1 MNEILTKE
9 FYLRPTLQIA
19 KDLLG
24 KVIVYNGLKARII
37 ETEAY
42 VGKIDKACHCYGGK
56 VTKRTQVMFKSGG
69 RSYIYLIYGMYSCLN
84 VVTEGEG
91 EGAAVLIRSMEPTEE
106 SKEEFYVNRYG
117 ISVKEATPYQQKNLM
132 NGPGKICM
140 AFGLTVEQN
149 DVELVRENGF
159 YIEDEGF
166 RVKQIIENTRINI
179 DYAMEAKEFLW
190 RFGASE

>member
-91 EGAAVLIRSMEPTEE
+91 EGAAVLIRSM
-106 SKEEFYVNRYG
+106 
-117 ISVKEATPYQQKNLM
+117 
-132 NGPGKICM
+132 
-140 AFGLTVEQN
+140 
-149 DVELVRENGF
+149 
-159 YIEDEGF
+159 
-166 RVKQIIENTRINI
+166 
-179 DYAMEAKEFLW
+179 
-190 RFGASE
+190 